1 MRRIELSAEELSL
14 LLGPDRFGGGDEPH
28 AGAPDAPATALIAA
42 PTPVGGPAPEVPAA
56 PIDTAPRTT
65 HATPHADAIQPPT
78 GAARHLGDADL
89 VQAILEGAPNF
100 EQLLLRA
107 IRERTGEDLA
117 RIVTGAAG
125 DAMVVAGTGTH
136 VGEGRAL
143 VVPIAPDARAAWAA
157 WYRRWSELAS
167 LAATHAPRGAWD
179 DTTGFPSWARM
190 RPQVAHRIV
199 GAGTHA
205 VGGRAAQESALAV
218 SRELGVP
225 LDAHAATPL
234 HALQLTRDD
243 VIVCMD
249 AMNEANVAAAYPA
262 LAERVFRVGDI
273 LAAGVTV
280 AAESHA
286 DREIRDPYGEGSD
299 ATRDAFDRVA
309 VLSRVWVEWALLR

>member
-1 MRRIELSAEELSL
+1 MTLS
-14 LLGPDRFGGGDEPH
+14 GRT
-28 AGAPDAPATALIAA
+28 GAPITPQATSERG
-42 PTPVGGPAPEVPAA
+42 PTSWLATWRRRLFIIRTLAGPARQWA
-56 PIDTAPRTT
+56 
-65 HATPHADAIQPPT
+65 
-78 GAARHLGDADL
+78 
-89 VQAILEGAPNF
+89 
-100 EQLLLRA
+100 
-107 IRERTGEDLA
+107 LA
-117 RIVTGAAG
+117 RYL
-125 DAMVVAGTGTH
+125 
-136 VGEGRAL
+136 EGRA
-143 VVPIAPDARAAWAA
+143 ARAA
-157 WYRRWSELAS
+157 R
-167 LAATHAPRGAWD
+167 LAAADPGAHGRVVFVCHGNIMRSAFA
-179 DTTGFPSWARM
+179 TAVAREHL
-190 RPQVAHRIV
+190 PQVAHRIV

-280 AAESHA
+280 AAKSHA